1 MFCLNCRIFLF
12 EGWGFAFN
20 LDVLHKGLGINV
32 LQVLITIICVFLT
45 VHIIMAWKNKSS
57 KVLLDDQHF
66 LFWRFFILCF
76 LKPVTAA
83 VWAGGCPGGATNP
96 IFGFLIGELSPH
108 QGWTDRS
115 ILTDSPVEL
124 RRKYSL
130 YLSQPAM
137 NWEERISRIFCILR
151 ISRTNWI
158 FICRI
163 FPPKLRKIS
172 NSETY
177 VMRVNFVILI
187 VQTSE
192 STILSAISG
201 T

>member
-1 MFCLNCRIFLF
+1 MC
-12 EGWGFAFN
+12 
-20 LDVLHKGLGINV
+20 
-32 LQVLITIICVFLT
+32 FLT
-45 VHIIMAWKNKSS
+45 VKFWHEKSKKTAKFFWMAMTNTFCSES
-57 KVLLDDQHF
+57 Y
-66 LFWRFFILCF
+66 LFCVP

-130 YLSQPAM
+130 YFLHPAM
-137 NWEERISRIFCILR
+137 NWEERISRIFCILI

-163 FPPKLRKIS
+163 FPPKLARFHTRRHTVRNVS
-172 NSETY
+172 
-177 VMRVNFVILI
+177 
-187 VQTSE
+187 
-192 STILSAISG
+192 
-201 T
+201 